1 MRGARRSPNLTR
13 LYPSIPKQMGNWWEK
28 ANIAPISLLIM
39 PRKSPK
45 TRQKKAAF
53 PVEHFWEDL
62 APTWEGDL
70 GEEKLGADHAG
81 RFANAAM
88 LTRGQPLETKLR
100 HGDIPRETIR
110 RLVSLLEVDDP
121 EPLTDQLWALA
132 GRHVRPVHALLHGS
146 DPDSTRAVLHNVIK
160 AAQSLEALLEDLPLF
175 VSSFLEEFHASLP
188 EEERQLPAINLQDL
202 DRSLGDLAMLCA
214 RASIELHRRP
224 NAPVRVLRRNTLQKV
239 VATIESLPGRH
250 VQTRWS
256 RADKKCA
263 EFKGREGNVVRI
275 FMRLV
280 EPGASE
286 GVLVRLLRELR
297 AEQRKRQNTPKG

>member
-1 MRGARRSPNLTR
+1 
-13 LYPSIPKQMGNWWEK
+13 MGNWWEK
-28 ANIAPISLLIM
+28 VSTEPISRAIM
-39 PRKSPK
+39 PRKPSK
-45 TRQKKAAF
+45 TRQKKGAF
-53 PVEHFWEDL
+53 PVQDIWENL

-88 LTRGQPLETKLR
+88 LTRGQPPETKVR

-121 EPLTDQLWALA
+121 ELLTDQLWALA

-146 DPDSTRAVLHNVIK
+146 DPASTRAALRNVIK
-160 AAQSLEALLEDLPLF
+160 AAQALEGLVQNLPLF
-175 VSSFLEEFHASLP
+175 VRSFLEEFHASLSD
-188 EEERQLPAINLQDL
+188 EERQLPAINIQNL
-202 DRSLGDLAMLCA
+202 DRSLAELAMLCA
-214 RASIELHRRP
+214 RASNELHHVP

-239 VATIESLPGRH
+239 VATVESLPGRR

-256 RADKKCA
+256 RHDKKCA

-280 EPGASE
+280 EPDASE
-286 GVLVRLLRELR
+286 GALVRLLRELR
-297 AEQRKRQNTPKG
+297 SEQRKMKNTPKR